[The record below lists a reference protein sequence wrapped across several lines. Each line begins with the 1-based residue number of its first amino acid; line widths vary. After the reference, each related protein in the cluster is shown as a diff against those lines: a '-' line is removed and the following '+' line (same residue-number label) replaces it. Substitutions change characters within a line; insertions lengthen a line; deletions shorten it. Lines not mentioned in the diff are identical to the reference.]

1 MEAILD
7 GVVTHNSESTNQR
20 SCQLKFLTL
29 LAVNFNVNFFS
40 QNKHNRHKST
50 KRKSSLKNME
60 EMLNYSAAVNFF

>member
-29 LAVNFNVNFFS
+29 LAVNFNVNFF
-40 QNKHNRHKST
+40 
-50 KRKSSLKNME
+50 LKICIIGINQPKE
-60 EMLNYSAAVNFF
+60 KVH